1 MVGWPHQLNEHEFE
15 QTMGDGEGKGSLEC
29 CSPWGPKRVGH
40 DLVTEQHGKWG
51 KTGTTSL

>member
-29 CSPWGPKRVGH
+29 YSPWSHKE
-40 DLVTEQHGKWG
+40 LVTTPEKQEHIF
-51 KTGTTSL
+51 LLLFI